1 MQQKTIPELFD
12 LKGQTAIVT
21 GGAMGIGY
29 GIVKRLSEAG
39 ANVVIADVAEDE
51 GVKKAKKISDGG
63 AHCVFINTDVT
74 SERAVQN
81 VIAETIKQ
89 FGKLDILVN
98 DAGIF
103 PQAPV
108 LEMDL
113 AFWEKTQTVNLR
125 SVFLFCREAGKVM
138 AKAGKGVI
146 INIGSVDSVH
156 PSLTGLAAYDAS
168 KHGIWGFT
176 KNFALEVAKQG
187 VRVNCIGP
195 GGVAT
200 EGVKK
205 MTGSEGDDKK
215 FQEAMKAMS
224 APIPLGRIAEP
235 DDIAKV
241 ALFLASDAA
250 AYMTGTLTI
259 VDGGTLLT

>member
-1 MQQKTIPELFD
+1 MQQKTIAELFN

-29 GIVKRLSEAG
+29 GIVKRLAEAG
-39 ANVVIADVAEDE
+39 ANVIIADVAEEE
-51 GVKKAKKISDGG
+51 GIKKAKEVSNDGTN
-63 AHCVFINTDVT
+63 CVFIKTDVT
-74 SERAVQN
+74 SENDVQK
-81 VIAETIKQ
+81 VIAETLKQ
-89 FGKLDILVN
+89 FGKIDILVN

-103 PQAPV
+103 PQVPV

-113 AFWEKTQTVNLR
+113 AFWEKTQAVNLR
-125 SVFLFCREAGKVM
+125 SVFLFCREAGKAM
-138 AKAGKGVI
+138 ARAGRGVI
-146 INIGSVDSVH
+146 INIGSVDSIH
-156 PSLTGLAAYDAS
+156 PSMTGLAAYDSS

-176 KNFALEVAKQG
+176 KNFALEVAKYG

-205 MTGSEGDDKK
+205 MTGTEGDDKK
-215 FQEAMKAMS
+215 FQEAIKAMG
-224 APIPLGRIAEP
+224 ANIPLGRIAQP

-250 AYMTGTLTI
+250 SYMTGTLTI

>member
-1 MQQKTIPELFD
+1 
-12 LKGQTAIVT
+12 
-21 GGAMGIGY
+21 
-29 GIVKRLSEAG
+29 
-39 ANVVIADVAEDE
+39 
-51 GVKKAKKISDGG
+51 
-63 AHCVFINTDVT
+63 
-74 SERAVQN
+74 
-81 VIAETIKQ
+81 
-89 FGKLDILVN
+89 
-98 DAGIF
+98 
-103 PQAPV
+103 
-108 LEMDL
+108 
-113 AFWEKTQTVNLR
+113 
-125 SVFLFCREAGKVM
+125 M

-146 INIGSVDSVH
+146 VNIGSIDSIH
-156 PSLTGLAAYDAS
+156 PSMAGLAAYDAS

-215 FQEAMKAMS
+215 FQEAIKSMG

-250 AYMTGTLTI
+250 AYMTGALII
-259 VDGGTLLT
+259 VDRGTLLA